1 MKIRDKEEILTE
13 VSPSNGSNVK
23 VQREEV
29 WRRRKCGAK
38 EEAKE

>member
-23 VQREEV
+23 VQREV
-29 WRRRKCGAK
+29 WRRMKCGAK